1 MGKGWQSSASAAV
14 CLFCI
19 LFGAGLAL
27 GAIDIPDKLKDIP
40 LYQGSKVQQAIDM
53 EDYAM
58 IAASVKAKADA
69 IADFY
74 KNIMVEKGW
83 NLASQSEQRH
93 TEDTRVSH
101 FQNGKQSFESQSE
114 HEDTRLIHFQKGKQV
129 FQLTVSS
136 DKKAEE
142 TTYTLMLISR

>member
-27 GAIDIPDKLKDIP
+27 GVIDIPDKLKDIP

-53 EDYAM
+53 ENYAM
-58 IAASVKAKADA
+58 IAASVKAKPDA

-83 NLASQSEQRH
+83 KLAFQSEQ
-93 TEDTRVSH
+93 EDT
-101 FQNGKQSFESQSE
+101 KI
-114 HEDTRLIHFQKGKQV
+114 IHFQKDKQV
-129 FQLTVSS
+129 FQLTVSI

-142 TTYTLMLISR
+142 TTYTLMLILR